1 VDYDHK
7 EKVHKLYIHF
17 KIPVFQ
23 LVNEEKNGNG
33 GNYFISRPLETLGNQ
48 NGQPGSV
55 ENYSTVTD
63 SPPKGR
69 EVTTTL
75 QSRYKPLVIGQSVT
89 DPKITEYK
97 LLSGHS
103 LLFGVQLT
111 SSNLWTSPYTPYQQE
126 LYDIICKLHEED
138 GWDFKRISDWLN
150 GNGYKTPRGKVFYK
164 NHVWSIYIKKNKSI
178 ERFSREYD
186 HMITDMKV
194 DVVDYIPGSE

>member
-1 VDYDHK
+1 
-7 EKVHKLYIHF
+7 
-17 KIPVFQ
+17 
-23 LVNEEKNGNG
+23 
-33 GNYFISRPLETLGNQ
+33 
-48 NGQPGSV
+48 
-55 ENYSTVTD
+55 
-63 SPPKGR
+63 
-69 EVTTTL
+69 
-75 QSRYKPLVIGQSVT
+75 
-89 DPKITEYK
+89 
-97 LLSGHS
+97 
-103 LLFGVQLT
+103 
-111 SSNLWTSPYTPYQQE
+111 